1 MPPLSDSENLESS
14 QGRISS
20 KTKKPSITVILTAL
34 KPATMSKEVSTTK
47 LNYFEVKF
55 FTCTTDTTRTS
66 DHPSEPPAAQKENHQ
81 HP

>member
-1 MPPLSDSENLESS
+1 MLPLEVIQKIWSQVKEEFLE
-14 QGRISS
+14 
-20 KTKKPSITVILTAL
+20 KPSITVILTAL
-34 KPATMSKEVSTTK
+34 KPATMSKQVSTTK